1 MAARPVALVVVAA
14 ALLGPTSAGVAG
26 VRLECTAESRA
37 GAAPTLE
44 VVAVNTGDEP
54 ARDVRPEV
62 IYAHQTYAGETA
74 ALDPGA
80 RHAWEIALAPPPAPG
95 TFAATVHIHYVDAL
109 GRGSVPVV
117 AAVTAP
123 DGSPSPVRVR
133 LEANPVSP
141 VGSAALLIENPDARP
156 VAGRVVV
163 VLPSGLVTD
172 PETLPA
178 RVAANGRTTVPLVL
192 ENRAAL
198 PPGRYPAYA
207 LFEYTVSGE
216 HHAAVARADVTVVAD
231 AGGRRARPL
240 LVGVSVLAAT
250 LALLAVAWR
259 RAAVRS

>member
-1 MAARPVALVVVAA
+1 MAARPVALVVAAA
-14 ALLGPTSAGVAG
+14 ALLGATSAGVAG

-117 AAVTAP
+117 AAVTAS

-133 LEANPVSP
+133 LEATPVSP

-156 VAGRVVV
+156 EPR
-163 VLPSGLVTD
+163 PSAST
-172 PETLPA
+172 
-178 RVAANGRTTVPLVL
+178 
-192 ENRAAL
+192 
-198 PPGRYPAYA
+198 
-207 LFEYTVSGE
+207 
-216 HHAAVARADVTVVAD
+216 
-231 AGGRRARPL
+231 
-240 LVGVSVLAAT
+240 
-250 LALLAVAWR
+250 
-259 RAAVRS
+259 